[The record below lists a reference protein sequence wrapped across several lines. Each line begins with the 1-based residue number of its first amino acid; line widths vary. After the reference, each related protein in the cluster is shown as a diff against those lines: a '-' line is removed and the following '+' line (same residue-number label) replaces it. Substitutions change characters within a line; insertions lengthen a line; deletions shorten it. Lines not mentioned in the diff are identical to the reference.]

1 MSEFANML
9 LGIFGGGSI
18 GSMNGPGWTELWAE
32 KLKSPRR
39 KICVGVFRW
48 CPEGDLNPHVR

>member
-18 GSMNGPGWTELWAE
+18 GSMNGPGWT
-32 KLKSPRR
+32 
-39 KICVGVFRW
+39 
-48 CPEGDLNPHVR
+48 